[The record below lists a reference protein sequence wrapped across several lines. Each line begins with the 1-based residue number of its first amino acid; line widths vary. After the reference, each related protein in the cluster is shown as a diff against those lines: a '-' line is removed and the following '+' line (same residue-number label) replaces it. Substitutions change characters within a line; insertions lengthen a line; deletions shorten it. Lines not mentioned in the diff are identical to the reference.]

1 MLCVAHLRRQ
11 SGKACKA
18 LVGDNHCI
26 RDAICCLGTRDHA
39 TVVLE
44 HGHRDEFAADDYV
57 VVAGVALSQKL
68 DARVFPHGF
77 RLAADDLKNC
87 CRGESKI
94 QRLGRE

>member
-1 MLCVAHLRRQ
+1 MCEAHLRRQ

-18 LVGDNHCI
+18 LVGDDHCI
-26 RDAICCLGTRDHA
+26 RDAIRRLGARDHA

-68 DARVFPHGF
+68 NARVFPHGF
-77 RLAADDLKNC
+77 GLAANDLK
-87 CRGESKI
+87 K
-94 QRLGRE
+94 